1 MRERLYDKFLRLRD
15 WFQVYAYY
23 FREKHTRP
31 WNIWCRHRRQFL
43 ASSDWMLADS
53 RFPILQRIWFRH
65 LFWIGYFAGGFLR
78 LYLSDFRRTG
88 TQAYCKL
95 ADAVLGGNR
104 AERFLEARKQKLAE
118 LKARNRLRAETRRQ
132 QDDLIFQLRLR
143 QEAVHNPHFV
153 ATPHTHQ
160 DR

>member
-1 MRERLYDKFLRLRD
+1 
-15 WFQVYAYY
+15 
-23 FREKHTRP
+23 
-31 WNIWCRHRRQFL
+31 
-43 ASSDWMLADS
+43 MLADS

-88 TQAYCKL
+88 AQTYCKL
-95 ADAVLGGNR
+95 ADALLGGNR
-104 AERFLEARKQKLAE
+104 TERFLEARKQKLAE

-132 QDDLIFQLRLR
+132 QDDVIFQLRLR
-143 QEAVHNPHFV
+143 HEANVNLNFV

-160 DR
+160 DRLPAVFFSQGSSSQMQAVHRFSGGTSAKASSSLSRQGSIEMP